1 MSYKGRA
8 FNNAIKTY
16 FPIADILIKIQ
27 TRFKCPLIPLQAVLS
42 VPLVNTFIA
51 VVVVVAI
58 VVVVIGE
65 NCEIVKISVFVI
77 YLLKLRSYCVQCSV
91 ATSLPCH
98 THLFA
103 SHFFTH

>member
-42 VPLVNTFIA
+42 VLLVNTFIA
-51 VVVVVAI
+51 VVVVVA
-58 VVVVIGE
+58 VVIGE

-77 YLLKLRSYCVQCSV
+77 YLLKLHGYCVQCSV

>member
-8 FNNAIKTY
+8 FNNAIKIY

-42 VPLVNTFIA
+42 VPLVNIFIA
-51 VVVVVAI
+51 VVVVAA

-77 YLLKLRSYCVQCSV
+77 YLLKLRGCCVQCSV

-103 SHFFTH
+103 SRFFTR

>member
-42 VPLVNTFIA
+42 VLLVNTFIA
-51 VVVVVAI
+51 VVVVVA
-58 VVVVIGE
+58 VVIGE

-77 YLLKLRSYCVQCSV
+77 YFLKLRGYCVQCSV